1 MLTNEM
7 KNNNM
12 QILKKTFEGILL
24 GGLVFLLFLLAF
36 ENNLQVPS
44 WLQVIGRMH
53 PMFLHFPIVLLI
65 LSFITLWLPIQR
77 ENEWLHFLWLCA
89 ALSAVVTSI
98 MGLLLSL
105 QESSDSDVLNLHKW
119 GGIAIALFGAFF
131 YWFHSFFRNKKIV
144 GKTYT
149 VLATTC
155 IIVSAHWGADITH
168 GQNFILAP
176 VEKKEVVP
184 IDQAIVFKDVIK
196 PILDEKCMSCH
207 GEASKKGGLL
217 LQDVAGILHGGKTGP
232 LFEPGKPSVSLIIQ
246 RIHLPLQDKKHMPPA
261 SKEQLTEDEASLL
274 WAWIRSGAVI
284 DKKVTSL
291 PVEDSFRI
299 LATHYLVPSDN
310 YIPDQPV
317 YDFTA
322 ADESKIK
329 SLNNNYRVI
338 EQLGKNSPALSVNF
352 YGKSMYSSKALQA
365 LVPLKDQVIDLNLAH
380 MPVKNED
387 LKTIQ
392 QMVHLQKLN
401 LNYTDITNEG
411 LLQLSNLKDLE
422 ELSLSGTAVTSE
434 ALQKLL
440 SLSRLNSLVI
450 WNTKVDSTQ
459 ALALRNQF
467 KKVKIETG
475 YVDNG
480 EVMMALSPPMIQ
492 TKQTVFD
499 SAIEIK
505 MKHPFKG
512 AEMRYTLDG
521 SEPDSINSPLYKEPI
536 KISNTAMLVARAFK
550 RGWYGSGP
558 ALSVYLKKGVDP
570 DSIQLLTKPDPKY
583 TSPNGKLLSDNNLAD
598 LNFGNSTGEWLGY
611 RKNDAAFLLY
621 LNKDFTIQNVYL
633 NMLENTGGYIFP
645 PVSVEVWGG
654 TKKDQLKLLGK
665 ITPQMPKKNEDA
677 KMIQEKISFAPAEVK
692 YMKIVVK
699 PLQKLPKWHD
709 GKGQR
714 AWIFLSEIVV
724 N

>member
-1 MLTNEM
+1 
-7 KNNNM
+7 M
-12 QILKKTFEGILL
+12 QTFKKICEGILL
-24 GGLVFLLFLLAF
+24 GGLIFLLFLLAF
-36 ENNLQVPS
+36 ENRLQVPS
-44 WLQVIGRMH
+44 WLQVVGRMH

-89 ALSAVVTSI
+89 ALSAVITSI

-131 YWFHSFFRNKKIV
+131 YWFHSFFRNKKTV
-144 GKTYT
+144 GQTYT
-149 VLATTC
+149 VLATIC

-176 VEKKEVVP
+176 VEKREVVP
-184 IDQAIVFKDVIK
+184 VDQAIVFKDVIK
-196 PILDEKCMSCH
+196 PILDAKCMNCH

-217 LQDVAGILHGGKTGP
+217 LEDVAGILRGGKTGP

-274 WAWIRSGAVI
+274 WAWIKSGAVI

-310 YIPDQPV
+310 YVPDQPV
-317 YDFTA
+317 YDFKA

-338 EQLGKNSPALSVNF
+338 EQLGKTSPALSVNF
-352 YGKSMYSSKALQA
+352 YGKSMYSSKALQE
-365 LVPLKDQVIDLNLAH
+365 LLPVKDQIVDLNLAH
-380 MPVKNED
+380 MPVKNDD

-440 SLSRLNSLVI
+440 SLSRISSLVI

-459 ALALRNQF
+459 AMALRNEY
-467 KKVKIETG
+467 KKVNIETG

-480 EVMMALSPPMIQ
+480 EVTMALSPPMIQ

-499 SAIEIK
+499 STIEIK

-521 SEPDSINSPLYKEPI
+521 SEPDSVNSLLYKEPV
-536 KISNTAMLVARAFK
+536 KINTSSILVARAFK
-550 RGWYGSGP
+550 KGWYGSEP
-558 ALSVYLKKGVDP
+558 ARSVYLKKGVNP
-570 DSIQLLTKPDPKY
+570 DSIQLLSKPDPKY

-611 RKNDAAFLLY
+611 RKNDAGFLLY

-645 PVSVEVWGG
+645 PESVELWGG
-654 TKKDQLKLLGK
+654 TEKDQLKLLGK
-665 ITPQMPKKNEDA
+665 ITPQMPKKYEDA
-677 KMIQEKISFAPAEVK
+677 KMIQQKISFAPAEVK
-692 YMKIVVK
+692 YLKIIAK

>member
-1 MLTNEM
+1 
-7 KNNNM
+7 M

-24 GGLVFLLFLLAF
+24 GGLIFLLFLLAF
-36 ENNLQVPS
+36 ENRLQLPT
-44 WLQVIGRMH
+44 WLEVVGRMH
-53 PMFLHFPIVLLI
+53 PMFLHFPIALLI
-65 LSFITLWLPIQR
+65 LSFLTLWLPIQK

-89 ALSAVVTSI
+89 ALSAVITSI

-119 GGIAIALFGAFF
+119 GGVAIALFGAFF

-149 VLATTC
+149 VLATAC
-155 IIVSAHWGADITH
+155 IIIAAHWGADITH

-184 IDQAIVFKDVIK
+184 VDQAIVFKDVIK

-217 LQDVAGILHGGKTGP
+217 LEDVAGILHGGKTGP

-246 RIHLPLQDKKHMPPA
+246 RIHLPLDDKKHMPPA

-274 WAWIRSGAVI
+274 WAWIKSGAVI

-317 YDFTA
+317 YDFKA

-352 YGKSMYSSKALQA
+352 YGKSMYSSKALQE
-365 LVPLKDQVIDLNLAH
+365 LLPVKDQIIDLNLAH

-401 LNYTDITNEG
+401 LNYTDITKEG

-422 ELSLSGTAVTSE
+422 ELSLSGTAVTVE

-440 SLSRLNSLVI
+440 SLSRINSLVI
-450 WNTKVDSTQ
+450 WNTKVDSAQ
-459 ALALRNQF
+459 ASALRNQY
-467 KKVKIETG
+467 KKVNIETG

-492 TKQTVFD
+492 TKPTVFD
-499 SAIEIK
+499 STIEIK

-512 AEMRYTLDG
+512 AEIRYTLDG
-521 SEPDSINSPLYKEPI
+521 SEPDSVNSPLYKEPV
-536 KISNTAMLVARAFK
+536 KMNASATLVARAFK
-550 RGWYGSGP
+550 KGWYGSEP
-558 ALSVYLKKGVDP
+558 ALSVYLKKGVNP

-621 LNKDFTIQNVYL
+621 LNKNFAAQNVYL
-633 NMLENTGGYIFP
+633 NMLENTGGFIFP
-645 PVSVEVWGG
+645 PLSVEVWGG
-654 TKKDQLKLLGK
+654 TEKNNLKLLGK
-665 ITPQMPKKNEDA
+665 IIPQMPKKYEDA

-692 YMKIVVK
+692 YLKIVAK

>member
-1 MLTNEM
+1 
-7 KNNNM
+7 M
-12 QILKKTFEGILL
+12 QILKKIFEGILL

-36 ENNLQVPS
+36 ENRLQLPA
-44 WLQVIGRMH
+44 WLEVIGRMH
-53 PMFLHFPIVLLI
+53 PMFLHFPIALLI
-65 LSFITLWLPIQR
+65 LSFLTLWLPIQK

-89 ALSAVVTSI
+89 ALSAVITSI

-105 QESSDSDVLNLHKW
+105 QEGSDSDVLNLHKW

-131 YWFHSFFRNKKIV
+131 YWFHSFLRNKKII
-144 GKTYT
+144 GQTYT

-155 IIVSAHWGADITH
+155 IIVAAHWGADITH

-176 VEKKEVVP
+176 VAQEKKIVP
-184 IDQAIVFKDVIK
+184 VDQAIVFKDVIK
-196 PILDEKCMSCH
+196 PILDAKCMNCH

-217 LQDVAGILHGGKTGP
+217 LEDVAGVLRGGKTGP

-261 SKEQLTEDEASLL
+261 QKEQLTEDEASLL
-274 WAWIRSGAVI
+274 WAWIKSGAVI

-317 YDFTA
+317 YDFKA

-352 YGKSMYSSKALQA
+352 YGKSMYSSKALQE
-365 LVPLKDQVIDLNLAH
+365 LLPVKDQIIDLNLAH

-392 QMVHLQKLN
+392 QMMHLQKLN

-422 ELSLSGTAVTSE
+422 ELSLSGTAVSAE

-459 ALALRNQF
+459 ALALRNEY
-467 KKVKIETG
+467 KKINIETG

-480 EVMMALSPPMIQ
+480 EVTMALSPPMIQ
-492 TKQTVFD
+492 TKPTVFD
-499 SAIEIK
+499 STVEIK

-512 AEMRYTLDG
+512 VEMRYTLDG
-521 SEPDSINSPLYKEPI
+521 SEPDSVNSALFKEPV
-536 KISNTAMLVARAFK
+536 KINTSATLVARAFK
-550 RGWYGSGP
+550 KGWYGSEP
-558 ALSVYLKKGVDP
+558 ARSVYLKKGVNP

-621 LNKDFTIQNVYL
+621 LNKNFTAQNVYL

-654 TKKDQLKLLGK
+654 TEKNNLKLVGK

-677 KMIQEKISFAPAEVK
+677 KLIQEKISFAPAEVK

-699 PLQKLPKWHD
+699 PLEKLPKWHD

-714 AWIFLSEIVV
+714 AWIFLSEVVV

>member
-1 MLTNEM
+1 
-7 KNNNM
+7 M
-12 QILKKTFEGILL
+12 QTFKKICEGILL
-24 GGLVFLLFLLAF
+24 GGLIFLLFLLAF
-36 ENNLQVPS
+36 ENRLQVPS
-44 WLQVIGRMH
+44 WLQVVGRMH

-89 ALSAVVTSI
+89 ALSAVITSI

-131 YWFHSFFRNKKIV
+131 YWFHSFFRNKKTV
-144 GKTYT
+144 GQTYT
-149 VLATTC
+149 VLATIC

-176 VEKKEVVP
+176 VEKREVVP
-184 IDQAIVFKDVIK
+184 VDQAIVFKDVIK
-196 PILDEKCMSCH
+196 PILDAKCMNCH

-217 LQDVAGILHGGKTGP
+217 LEDVAGILRGGKTGP

-274 WAWIRSGAVI
+274 WAWIKSGAVI

-310 YIPDQPV
+310 YVPDQPV
-317 YDFTA
+317 YDFKA

-338 EQLGKNSPALSVNF
+338 EQLGKTSPALSVNF
-352 YGKSMYSSKALQA
+352 YGKSMYSSKALQE
-365 LVPLKDQVIDLNLAH
+365 LLPVKDQIVDLNLAH
-380 MPVKNED
+380 MPVKNDD

-440 SLSRLNSLVI
+440 SLSRISSLVI

-459 ALALRNQF
+459 AMALRNEY
-467 KKVKIETG
+467 KKVNIETG

-480 EVMMALSPPMIQ
+480 EVTMALSPPMIQ

-499 SAIEIK
+499 STIEIK

-521 SEPDSINSPLYKEPI
+521 SEPDSVNSLLYKEPV
-536 KISNTAMLVARAFK
+536 KINTSSILVTRAFK
-550 RGWYGSGP
+550 KGWYGSEP
-558 ALSVYLKKGVDP
+558 ARSVYLKKGVNP
-570 DSIQLLTKPDPKY
+570 DSIQLLSKPDPKY

-611 RKNDAAFLLY
+611 KKNDAGFLLY

-645 PVSVEVWGG
+645 PESVELWGG
-654 TKKDQLKLLGK
+654 TEKDQLKLLGK
-665 ITPQMPKKNEDA
+665 ITPQMPKKYEDA
-677 KMIQEKISFAPAEVK
+677 KMIQQKISFAPAEVK
-692 YMKIVVK
+692 YLKIIAK

>member
-1 MLTNEM
+1 
-7 KNNNM
+7 M
-12 QILKKTFEGILL
+12 QVLKKIFEGILL
-24 GGLVFLLFLLAF
+24 GGLIFLLFLLAF
-36 ENNLQVPS
+36 ENRLQLPT
-44 WLQVIGRMH
+44 WLEVVGRMH
-53 PMFLHFPIVLLI
+53 PMFLHFPIALLI
-65 LSFITLWLPIQR
+65 LSFLTLWLPIQK

-89 ALSAVVTSI
+89 ALSAVITSI

-119 GGIAIALFGAFF
+119 GGVAIALFGAFF

-149 VLATTC
+149 VLATAC
-155 IIVSAHWGADITH
+155 IIIAAHWGADITH

-184 IDQAIVFKDVIK
+184 VDQAIVFKDVIK

-217 LQDVAGILHGGKTGP
+217 LEDVAGILHGGKTGP

-246 RIHLPLQDKKHMPPA
+246 RIHLPLNDKKHMPPA

-274 WAWIRSGAVI
+274 WAWIKSGAVI

-310 YIPDQPV
+310 FIPDQPV
-317 YDFTA
+317 YDFKA

-352 YGKSMYSSKALQA
+352 YGKSMYSSKALQE
-365 LVPLKDQVIDLNLAH
+365 LLPLKDQIIDLNLAH

-401 LNYTDITNEG
+401 LNYTDITKEG

-422 ELSLSGTAVTSE
+422 ELSLSGTAVNAE

-440 SLSRLNSLVI
+440 SLSRINSLVI

-459 ALALRNQF
+459 ATALRNQY
-467 KKVKIETG
+467 KKVNIETG

-492 TKQTVFD
+492 TKPTVFD
-499 SAIEIK
+499 STIEIK

-512 AEMRYTLDG
+512 AEIRYTLDG
-521 SEPDSINSPLYKEPI
+521 SEPDSVNGALYKEPV
-536 KISNTAMLVARAFK
+536 KMNTSATLVARAFK
-550 RGWYGSGP
+550 KGWYGSEP
-558 ALSVYLKKGVDP
+558 ALSVYLKKGVNP
-570 DSIQLLTKPDPKY
+570 DSIQLLTKPDPKF
-583 TSPNGKLLSDNNLAD
+583 TSPNGKLLADNNLAD

-621 LNKDFTIQNVYL
+621 LNKNFAAQNVYL
-633 NMLENTGGYIFP
+633 NMLENTGGFIFP
-645 PVSVEVWGG
+645 PISVEVWGG
-654 TKKDQLKLLGK
+654 TEKNNLKLLGK
-665 ITPQMPKKNEDA
+665 IIPQMPKKYEDA

-692 YMKIVVK
+692 YVKIVAK

>member
-1 MLTNEM
+1 
-7 KNNNM
+7 M
-12 QILKKTFEGILL
+12 QTLKKIGEAILL

-36 ENNLQVPS
+36 ENRLQVPA
-44 WLQVIGRMH
+44 WLEVVGRMH

-65 LSFITLWLPIQR
+65 ISFLTLWLPIQK

-89 ALSAVVTSI
+89 ALSAVITSI

-119 GGIAIALFGAFF
+119 GGIAIAFLGTFF

-144 GKTYT
+144 GKSYT
-149 VLATTC
+149 VLATVC
-155 IIVSAHWGADITH
+155 IIISAHWGADITH

-176 VEKKEVVP
+176 VEKKEAVP

-217 LQDVAGILHGGKTGP
+217 LQDVAGILRGGKTGP

-246 RIHLPLQDKKHMPPA
+246 RIHLPLQDKKHMPPS

-274 WAWIRSGAVI
+274 WAWIKSGAVI
-284 DKKVTSL
+284 DKKVVSL

-299 LATHYLVPSDN
+299 MATRYLVPSDN

-317 YDFTA
+317 YDFKA
-322 ADESKIK
+322 ADESKIR

-352 YGKSMYSSKALQA
+352 YGKSVYSSKALQE
-365 LVPLKDQVIDLNLAH
+365 LQPIKDQIVDLNLAH
-380 MPVKNED
+380 MPVKNDD
-387 LKTIQ
+387 LKTVQ

-411 LLQLSNLKDLE
+411 LLQLGNLKDLE
-422 ELSLSGTAVTSE
+422 ELSLSGTAITSE

-440 SLSRLNSLVI
+440 SLSRVNSLII

-459 ALALRNQF
+459 ALVLRNQF
-467 KKVKIETG
+467 KKVNIETG
-475 YVDNG
+475 YVDDG
-480 EVMMALSPPMIQ
+480 SVMMALTPPMMQ

-499 SAIEIK
+499 SPIEIK
-505 MKHPFKG
+505 MKHPFRG
-512 AEMRYTLDG
+512 VQIRYTLDG
-521 SEPDSINSPLYKEPI
+521 TPPDSVNSALYKEPI
-536 KISNTAMLVARAFK
+536 KINKSATLVARAFK
-550 RGWYGSGP
+550 KGWYGSEP
-558 ALSVYLKKGVDP
+558 SQSVYLKKGVNP

-583 TSPNGKLLSDNNLAD
+583 TSPNGKLLSDNNLSD
-598 LNFGNSTGEWLGY
+598 VNFGNNPGEWLGY
-611 RKNDAAFLLY
+611 RKMNAEFMLYFHEKFDA
-621 LNKDFTIQNVYL
+621 QNVYL
-633 NMLENTGGYIFP
+633 NMLKNIGGFIFP
-645 PVSVEVWGG
+645 PVSVEVYGG
-654 TKKDQLKLLGK
+654 TEKDKLKLLGK
-665 ITPQMPKKNEDA
+665 IEPEMPKKGDYDT
-677 KMIQEKISFAPAEVK
+677 KLIQEKISFASAQIK
-692 YMKIVVK
+692 YMKIVAK
-699 PLQKLPKWHD
+699 PLQKLPSWHD
-709 GKGQR
+709 GKGQP

>member
-1 MLTNEM
+1 
-7 KNNNM
+7 M
-12 QILKKTFEGILL
+12 QTLKKIAEGILL

-36 ENNLQVPS
+36 ENRLQVPT
-44 WLQVIGRMH
+44 WLEVVGRMH

-65 LSFITLWLPIQR
+65 VSFLTLWLPIQK

-89 ALSAVVTSI
+89 ALSAIITSI

-119 GGIAIALFGAFF
+119 GGIAIALSGTFF
-131 YWFHSFFRNKKIV
+131 YWFHSFLRNKKIV

-149 VLATTC
+149 VLATAC
-155 IIVSAHWGADITH
+155 IIISAHWGADITH

-176 VEKKEVVP
+176 VEKKEVVSV
-184 IDQAIVFKDVIK
+184 DQAIVFKDVIK

-217 LQDVAGILHGGKTGP
+217 LQDVAGILRGGKTGP

-246 RIHLPLQDKKHMPPA
+246 RIHLPSEDKKHMPPA

-274 WAWIRSGAVI
+274 WAWIKSGAVI

-299 LATHYLVPSDN
+299 LATHYLVPSDS
-310 YIPDQPV
+310 YVPDQPV
-317 YDFTA
+317 YDFKA

-338 EQLGKNSPALSVNF
+338 EQLGKTSPALSVNF
-352 YGKSMYSSKALQA
+352 YGKSMYSSKALQE
-365 LVPLKDQVIDLNLAH
+365 LLPLKDQIIDLNLAH
-380 MPVKNED
+380 MPVKNDD

-440 SLSRLNSLVI
+440 SLSRINSLII

-459 ALALRNQF
+459 ATALRNQF
-467 KKVKIETG
+467 KKVNIETG

-480 EVMMALSPPMIQ
+480 TVMMPLSPPMTQ
-492 TKQTVFD
+492 TKQAVFD
-499 SAIEIK
+499 STIEIK

-512 AEMRYTLDG
+512 AEIRYTLDG
-521 SEPDSINSPLYKEPI
+521 SEPDSVKSALYKAPI
-536 KISNTAMLVARAFK
+536 KITTSATLVARAFK
-550 RGWYGSGP
+550 QGWYGSQP
-558 ALSVYLKKGVDP
+558 SQSVYLKKGINP
-570 DSIQLLTKPDPKY
+570 DSIELLTKPDPRY
-583 TSPNGKLLSDNNLAD
+583 TSPNSKLLSDNNLAD
-598 LNFGNSTGEWLGY
+598 LNYGNGAGEWLGY
-611 RKNDAAFLLY
+611 TKTDAAFMLY
-621 LNKDFTIQNVYL
+621 FNKTSTAQNVYL

-645 PVSVEVWGG
+645 PVSVEVYGG
-654 TKKDQLKLLGK
+654 TEKDKLKLLGK
-665 ITPQMPKKNEDA
+665 VTPQMPKKYEDA
-677 KMIQEKISFAPAEVK
+677 KMMQEKISFPPSQIK
-692 YMKIVVK
+692 YMKIVAK
-699 PLQKLPKWHD
+699 PLAKLPSWHD
-709 GKGQR
+709 GKGKP
-714 AWIFLSEIVV
+714 AWIFVSEVVV